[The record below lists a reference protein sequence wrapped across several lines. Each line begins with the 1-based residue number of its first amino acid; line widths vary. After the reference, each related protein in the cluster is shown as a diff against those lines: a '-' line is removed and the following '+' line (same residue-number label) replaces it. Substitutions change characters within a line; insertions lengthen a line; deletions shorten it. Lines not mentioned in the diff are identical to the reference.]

1 MIHIETLKG
10 IKESES
16 SIEREETTMSLKRF
30 WGGERGRMLEIAVNN
45 SEGYIQFTEYEAI
58 VLAKTLLNSFDDKIY
73 TSK

>member
-10 IKESES
+10 IKESEF
-16 SIEREETTMSLKRF
+16 IEREETTMTIKRF

-73 TSK
+73 SSK